1 MNAEGGGGGSPR
13 MGMGFRRELKD
24 GVHVLTGS
32 FDEVSDFESLTKL
45 TEAPL
50 KLSLSGIQ
58 TINSLGLRR
67 LIAFAKHLGDRAV
80 ELHECPPVFIEAV
93 NVMPLAIGGSKHV
106 SRVRSILM
114 PYHCK
119 GDHERAFVVPVSAV
133 RLGTDVHVPKQ
144 ECPTCRME
152 MEPDLETDLDEFFFF
167 LNP

>member
-1 MNAEGGGGGSPR
+1 MNGSDGGLGSPR
-13 MGMGFRRELKD
+13 PGMGFRRELKD
-24 GVHVLTGS
+24 GVHVLSGS

-45 TEAPL
+45 ADEPL

-93 NVMPLAIGGSKHV
+93 NVMPVAIGGSKHV

-133 RLGTDVHVPKQ
+133 RLGTDVQVPKQ
-144 ECPTCRME
+144 ECSICRLP
-152 MEPDLETDLDEFFFF
+152 MEPDLETDLDEFFYF
-167 LNP
+167 LTP